1 MWFVGVEINGVSPPA
16 SLNYA
21 TDDLQLS
28 IFQGDQPYK
37 WRTEEFRMF
46 KGGSLW
52 RPPPVD
58 PYSRGMPEAL
68 VGKGRREVRDVEPG
82 PRKGQ
87 LSEA

>member
-1 MWFVGVEINGVSPPA
+1 MCHCLVTRKPTCWG
-16 SLNYA
+16 L
-21 TDDLQLS
+21 L
-28 IFQGDQPYK
+28 QGDQPYK